1 MKNIVL
7 GIDEDISTEV
17 SRMAMAAA
25 VNSGRSIYVD
35 DSDPRRVIISDYQEA
50 LAVVTQGE

>member
-1 MKNIVL
+1 MKNIIL

-25 VNSGRSIYVD
+25 FNSGRSIYVD
-35 DSDPRRVIISDYQEA
+35 DSDPRRVVISDYQQQ